1 MGGVFNTP
9 FVSVN
14 GLKTFYESKGK
25 GRTLILVHGAGGTS
39 QYWGIQLSEL
49 SKKLRVV
56 AIDLPGHGKSERL
69 KERATTEMYADHLA
83 AFMKQIKLDQ
93 AIIAGHSL
101 GGLIVQ
107 QLALKHPELFEKL
120 IIVDSAARFPDPTRI
135 SNKSGNP
142 EALRNFFLNQPPE
155 ALGRAIIS
163 MLFSKK
169 TLEKGTLS
177 PILKYL
183 PTESVYDP
191 SIWLNDFEAGRGVD
205 LREKIK
211 EINIPTLIIA
221 GADSLIPISMA
232 QLLHENIKG
241 SVLEIIPDAGHM
253 LMLEKPD
260 EFNLAILRFIG
271 K

>member
-1 MGGVFNTP
+1 MP

-14 GLKTFYESKGK
+14 GLNTFYESRGK

-39 QYWGIQLSEL
+39 QYWGLQLSEL
-49 SKKLRVV
+49 SKRLRVI

-69 KERATTEMYADHLA
+69 KEKATTEMYADHLA
-83 AFMKQIKLDQ
+83 GFMKQIKLDH

-107 QLALKHPELFEKL
+107 QLALKRPELFEKL
-120 IIVDSAARFPDPTRI
+120 IIVDSAARFPDPTRV
-135 SNKSGNP
+135 SNQSGGS

-155 ALGRAIIS
+155 VLSRAIIS
-163 MLFSKK
+163 RLFSKK
-169 TLEKGTLS
+169 TIEKGGLS

-183 PTESVYDP
+183 PTDSVYDP

-260 EFNLAILRFIG
+260 QFNQAVLRFVG
-271 K
+271 E